1 MSHGA
6 YGENVAVRSPNL
18 YTAVRRF
25 CLGAFG
31 YLHRESEEIAPLAF
45 AFEEHSAPDQPALYE
60 YRPLTRGYVE
70 ARAERLL
77 RLEDTQV
84 AIDELD
90 REPGAA
96 IFARAHAVG
105 TRDEEQALFRTILLP
120 LLSAVTDGCGGFE
133 WDDGVF
139 NRVYADLERS
149 LLGERHDYGAAAP
162 LVGLSSP
169 LPVELGRGLRVRMA
183 VEGELSAYWPE
194 AQGLLPSGFGREPER
209 MCVLELETIFPAS
222 ETEPPDAPGEIGDAV
237 TALRLATAAPVS
249 AGPIL
254 FERLDWRPY
263 GIRPVPPIAA
273 TEPSGEPSRLDEF
286 RGRLAR
292 DLLERFPTCDADPE
306 LGEAVDRWEMSL
318 FAEEPFR
325 SELLRESLA
334 ALLGGQDGLWAAA
347 ARAAVLIGD
356 RSSDRGELFARLRSL
371 TGGGRTEPEDG
382 DVVRRAIVEVL
393 MHGDRAGLL
402 DRLDESLLGLSPR
415 PVGYFAV
422 RAAV

>member
-1 MSHGA
+1 M
-6 YGENVAVRSPNL
+6 P
-18 YTAVRRF
+18 
-25 CLGAFG
+25 
-31 YLHRESEEIAPLAF
+31 F
-45 AFEEHSAPDQPALYE
+45 AFEEHVAAGRPAFYE
-60 YRPLTRGYVE
+60 YHPLTRGYVD
-70 ARAERLL
+70 ARAEKLL
-77 RLEDTQV
+77 RLEDTQA
-84 AIDELD
+84 AIEELE
-90 REPGAA
+90 REPAAA
-96 IFARAHAVG
+96 IFARAHATVKP
-105 TRDEEQALFRTILLP
+105 DEEQALFRTILLP
-120 LLSAVTDGCGGFE
+120 LLGAVTDACGGFD

-169 LPVELGRGLRVRMA
+169 LPVELGRGLKVRMA
-183 VEGELSAYWPE
+183 ADGELLAYWPE

-209 MCVLELETIFPAS
+209 MCVLELETVFPAT
-222 ETEPPDAPGEIGDAV
+222 EAEPPDAPGEIGDAV
-237 TALRLATAAPVS
+237 TALRLATAAPVA

-273 TEPSGEPSRLDEF
+273 TEPAGEPSRLDEF

-292 DLLERFPTCDADPE
+292 DLLERFPACDADPE

-347 ARAAVLIGD
+347 ARAAVLVGD

-371 TGGGRTEPEDG
+371 TSGERTEEKDA

-393 MHGDRAGLL
+393 MHGDRAGLVN
-402 DRLDESLLGLSPR
+402 RLDESLLGLSPR

-422 RAAV
+422 RAATAS